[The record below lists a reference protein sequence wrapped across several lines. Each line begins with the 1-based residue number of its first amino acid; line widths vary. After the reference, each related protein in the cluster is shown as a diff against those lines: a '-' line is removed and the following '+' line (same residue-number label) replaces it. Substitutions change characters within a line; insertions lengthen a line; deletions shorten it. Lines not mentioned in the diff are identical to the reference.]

1 MTKQE
6 LFRKLTSRK
15 LWAALA
21 GLSAGLAMA
30 FGLDEA
36 VISTVAGAV
45 VAVASVATYIVTEG
59 RLDAEGIKK
68 AVESVQEAVE
78 AVEEMERFLVIL
90 LQQLQRLL
98 PCQVTLHVCF
108 ILSVRDNLS
117 ALAERISLFQAV
129 SPGLPPLQT
138 SWPGYALPHA
148 RRWRRHGT
156 GNGSHHCRPR

>member
-45 VAVASVATYIVTEG
+45 VAVASVATYSVTEG

-78 AVEEMERFLVIL
+78 AVEEME
-90 LQQLQRLL
+90 
-98 PCQVTLHVCF
+98 
-108 ILSVRDNLS
+108 D
-117 ALAERISLFQAV
+117 
-129 SPGLPPLQT
+129 
-138 SWPGYALPHA
+138 
-148 RRWRRHGT
+148 
-156 GNGSHHCRPR
+156 GSKEG

>member
-15 LWAALA
+15 LWAAV
-21 GLSAGLAMA
+21 AGLAMA

-78 AVEEMERFLVIL
+78 AVEEME
-90 LQQLQRLL
+90 
-98 PCQVTLHVCF
+98 
-108 ILSVRDNLS
+108 D
-117 ALAERISLFQAV
+117 
-129 SPGLPPLQT
+129 
-138 SWPGYALPHA
+138 
-148 RRWRRHGT
+148 
-156 GNGSHHCRPR
+156 GSKEG

>member
-59 RLDAEGIKK
+59 GWMPRASKRPWR
-68 AVESVQEAVE
+68 AS
-78 AVEEMERFLVIL
+78 
-90 LQQLQRLL
+90 
-98 PCQVTLHVCF
+98 
-108 ILSVRDNLS
+108 
-117 ALAERISLFQAV
+117 
-129 SPGLPPLQT
+129 
-138 SWPGYALPHA
+138 
-148 RRWRRHGT
+148 RR
-156 GNGSHHCRPR
+156 P

>member
-45 VAVASVATYIVTEG
+45 V
-59 RLDAEGIKK
+59 D
-68 AVESVQEAVE
+68 
-78 AVEEMERFLVIL
+78 
-90 LQQLQRLL
+90 
-98 PCQVTLHVCF
+98 
-108 ILSVRDNLS
+108 
-117 ALAERISLFQAV
+117 
-129 SPGLPPLQT
+129 
-138 SWPGYALPHA
+138 
-148 RRWRRHGT
+148 
-156 GNGSHHCRPR
+156 

>member
-1 MTKQE
+1 MTTIDWK
-6 LFRKLTSRK
+6 RKLSSRK

-78 AVEEMERFLVIL
+78 AVEEME
-90 LQQLQRLL
+90 
-98 PCQVTLHVCF
+98 
-108 ILSVRDNLS
+108 D
-117 ALAERISLFQAV
+117 
-129 SPGLPPLQT
+129 
-138 SWPGYALPHA
+138 
-148 RRWRRHGT
+148 
-156 GNGSHHCRPR
+156 GSKEG

>member
-30 FGLDEA
+30 F
-36 VISTVAGAV
+36 GAV

-78 AVEEMERFLVIL
+78 AVEEME
-90 LQQLQRLL
+90 
-98 PCQVTLHVCF
+98 
-108 ILSVRDNLS
+108 D
-117 ALAERISLFQAV
+117 
-129 SPGLPPLQT
+129 
-138 SWPGYALPHA
+138 
-148 RRWRRHGT
+148 
-156 GNGSHHCRPR
+156 GSKEG